1 MGFLKQDAPVVDYEE
16 WRKGTRAERIVPM
29 ARHWAEVGFGT
40 PVVLHLFYVLKI
52 LAYILVAWL
61 IVLTT
66 TGIDG
71 FTNVA
76 QWYAEPIVFEK
87 VVLYTMLFE
96 VVGLGCGFGPLN
108 NRFFPPMGSILYW
121 LRPKTIRL
129 PPWPN
134 RIPLTKGTTRTPLD
148 ALLYGAL
155 LVVLAVALF
164 TDGTG
169 PIPALNTSV
178 GVLPQ
183 WQIWTILGLLAVLG
197 LRDKVIFLAARG
209 EVYASLTVCF
219 LFAGADIIIA
229 AKLVC
234 LVIWLGA
241 ATSKL
246 NKHFPFV
253 ISTMMSN
260 NPVFRPRWIK
270 RMFFEHFPDDL
281 RPGRPSRWLA
291 HFSTAIEGLVPLVLF
306 FSHGGWPTAIAA
318 FVMVCFHFGIL
329 SSIPMGVPLEW
340 NVFMMFSVLALF
352 VGHAQVGLGDMSTPL
367 PIALF
372 VVVAGTVVMGNLF
385 PRKVSFLPGMRY
397 YAGNWDTGLWCV
409 KPSASAKIEN
419 GIVSIASMPQAQM
432 EKFYGSP
439 ETAEMYLYMGY
450 AFRSFN
456 SHGRAM
462 FALAHRAMAG
472 FNEDD
477 YVLTDGERICS
488 TAIGWNFGDG
498 HMHNEQLIEA
508 LHERCHFEPGEVRI
522 VLIDGQPIHRQ
533 RQEYRLVD
541 AATGEFERG
550 YVNVADLVTRQPW
563 DDTAPVHVTW
573 KKDSADAHDV
583 GGDPQATQ
591 PMTSRTLTSSRPCN
605 ESSRATSR
613 CLRQC
618 ASAAAPS
625 PERRICIRR
634 R

>member
-1 MGFLKQDAPVVDYEE
+1 MGFLKQDTPQINFEE
-16 WRKGTRAERIVPM
+16 WSKGTRAEKIIPM

-40 PVVLHLFYVLKI
+40 PVVLHLFYVVKIGLYI
-52 LAYILVAWL
+52 LAAWL
-61 IVLTT
+61 LALTT
-66 TGIDG
+66 KGLGGLAG

-76 QWYAEPIVFEK
+76 HWYAEPIVFEK

-121 LRPKTIRL
+121 LRPGTIRL

-134 RIPLTKGTTRTPLD
+134 RIPLTKGDERTAVD

-155 LVVLAVALF
+155 LVLLVIAIF
-164 TDGTG
+164 SDGTG
-169 PIPALNTSV
+169 PLPTLGTAV
-178 GVLPQ
+178 GVLPA
-183 WQIWTILGLLAVLG
+183 WQIWAVLGVLAVLG

-209 EVYASLTVCF
+209 EVYASFTVAF
-219 LFAGADIIIA
+219 LFAGYGVDMILG

-260 NPVFRPRWIK
+260 NPVFRPRFIK
-270 RMFFEHFPDDL
+270 RMFFEDFPDDL

-318 FVMVCFHFGIL
+318 FIMLCFHFGIL

-352 VGHAQVGLGDMSTPL
+352 VGHAAIGLGDLTTPL
-367 PIALF
+367 PILLF
-372 VVVAGTVVMGNLF
+372 AVVAGTVATGNLL

-397 YAGNWDTGLWCV
+397 YAGNWDTTLWCI
-409 KPSASAKIEN
+409 KPSADEKIAR
-419 GIVSIASMPQAQM
+419 GIVAIASMPAAQL
-432 EKFYGSP
+432 EKFYGSKEAAQIP
-439 ETAEMYLYMGY
+439 MYMGY
-450 AFRSFN
+450 AFRAFN
-456 SHGRAM
+456 THGRAL
-462 FALAHRAMAG
+462 FTLAHRAMAG
-472 FNEDD
+472 YDEDD
-477 YVLTDGERICS
+477 YVLTDGERLCS

-498 HMHNEQLIEA
+498 HFSNEQLVAA
-508 LHERCHFEPGEVRI
+508 LHKRCHFEPGEVR
-522 VLIDGQPIHRQ
+522 VVMLDAQPIHKQ
-533 RQEYRLVD
+533 TQQYRLVD

-550 YVNVADLVTRQPW
+550 YVRVADMVTRQPW
-563 DDTAPVHVTW
+563 ADDVPVRLLSVPSVGAPG
-573 KKDSADAHDV
+573 AD
-583 GGDPQATQ
+583 
-591 PMTSRTLTSSRPCN
+591 
-605 ESSRATSR
+605 
-613 CLRQC
+613 
-618 ASAAAPS
+618 
-625 PERRICIRR
+625 
-634 R
+634 

>member
-1 MGFLKQDAPVVDYEE
+1 MGFLKQDAPVVDFEE
-16 WRKGTRAERIVPM
+16 WSKGTRAEKIVPM

-40 PVVLHLFYVLKI
+40 PVVLHLFYVVKI
-52 LAYILVAWL
+52 LLYILGAWL
-61 IVLTT
+61 IALST

-76 QWYAEPIVFEK
+76 SWYNEPIVFEK

-129 PPWPN
+129 PPWPT
-134 RIPLTKGTTRTPLD
+134 RIPLTKGDTRTPFD

-155 LVVLAVALF
+155 LVLLVVALF
-164 TDGTG
+164 SNGTG
-169 PIPALNTSV
+169 PIPELGTEV
-178 GVLPQ
+178 GVLPV
-183 WQIWTILGLLAVLG
+183 WQIGAILGVLAVLG

-209 EVYASLTVCF
+209 EVYASLAVCF
-219 LFAGADIIIA
+219 LFAGPDIIIA

-234 LVIWLGA
+234 LTIWLGA

-260 NPVFRPRWIK
+260 NPVFRPKWIK
-270 RMFFEHFPDDL
+270 RKFFEHFPDDL
-281 RPGRPSRWLA
+281 RPGRASRWLA
-291 HFSTAIEGLVPLVLF
+291 HFSTAVEGLVPLVLF
-306 FSHGGWPTAIAA
+306 FSHGGWPTYIAA
-318 FVMVCFHFGIL
+318 FVMLVFHFGIL

-340 NVFMMFSVLALF
+340 NVFMMFAVLALF
-352 VGHAQVGLGDMSTPL
+352 VGHSDTGLGDLQSPW
-367 PIALF
+367 PIVLF
-372 VVVAGTVVMGNLF
+372 AVVAGTVVLGNLF

-409 KPSASAKIEN
+409 KPSASEKIEQN
-419 GIVSIASMPQAQM
+419 VVSIASMPQAQM
-432 EKFYGSP
+432 ERYYGSP
-439 ETAEMYLYMGY
+439 ETAQMYLYMGY
-450 AFRSFN
+450 AFRAFN

-462 FALAHRAMAG
+462 FTLAHRVMAG
-472 FNEDD
+472 HNEDD

-508 LHERCHFEPGEVRI
+508 LQKRCNFEPGEVLV

-550 YVNVADLVTRQPW
+550 YINVADMVTRQPW
-563 DDTAPVHVTW
+563 DDTIPVHVTW
-573 KKDSADAHDV
+573 QKNTADA
-583 GGDPQATQ
+583 P
-591 PMTSRTLTSSRPCN
+591 
-605 ESSRATSR
+605 
-613 CLRQC
+613 
-618 ASAAAPS
+618 
-625 PERRICIRR
+625 
-634 R
+634 

>member
-1 MGFLKQDAPVVDYEE
+1 MGFLKQDAPVVDFEE
-16 WRKGTRAERIVPM
+16 WSKGTRAEKIVPM

-40 PVVLHLFYVLKI
+40 PVVLHLFYVVKI
-52 LAYILVAWL
+52 LLYILGAWL
-61 IVLTT
+61 VVLTT

-71 FTNVA
+71 FTNVTS
-76 QWYAEPIVFEK
+76 WYNEPIVFEK

-121 LRPKTIRL
+121 LRPNTIRL
-129 PPWPN
+129 PPWPS
-134 RIPLTKGTTRTPLD
+134 RIPLTKGDTRTPVD
-148 ALLYGAL
+148 ALLYAAL
-155 LVVLAVALF
+155 LVLLVVALF
-164 TDGTG
+164 SDGTG
-169 PIPALNTSV
+169 PIPELGTTV
-178 GVLPQ
+178 GVLPV
-183 WQIWTILGLLAVLG
+183 WQVAAILGVLAVLG

-209 EVYASLTVCF
+209 EVYASLAACF

-270 RMFFEHFPDDL
+270 RKFFEHFPDDL
-281 RPGRPSRWLA
+281 RPGRLSRWLA

-306 FSHGGWPTAIAA
+306 FSPGGWPTYIAA
-318 FVMVCFHFGIL
+318 FVMLVFHFGIL

-352 VGHAQVGLGDMSTPL
+352 VGHTDIGLGDLQSPW
-367 PIALF
+367 PIVLF
-372 VVVAGTVVMGNLF
+372 AVVAGTVVIGNLF

-409 KPSASAKIEN
+409 KPSASAKIEQH
-419 GIVSIASMPQAQM
+419 IVSIASMPQAQM
-432 EKFYGSP
+432 ERYYGSP
-439 ETAEMYLYMGY
+439 ETAQMYLYMGY
-450 AFRSFN
+450 AFRAFN
-456 SHGRAM
+456 THGRAM
-462 FALAHRAMAG
+462 FTLAHRAMAG
-472 FNEDD
+472 HNEDD

-498 HMHNEQLIEA
+498 HMHNEQLIAA
-508 LHERCHFEPGEVRI
+508 LQKRCNFEPGEVRV

-550 YVNVADLVTRQPW
+550 YFQVADVVTRQPW
-563 DDTAPVHVTW
+563 DDTVPVNVTW
-573 KKDSADAHDV
+573 QKE
-583 GGDPQATQ
+583 T
-591 PMTSRTLTSSRPCN
+591 T
-605 ESSRATSR
+605 
-613 CLRQC
+613 
-618 ASAAAPS
+618 ASP
-625 PERRICIRR
+625 
-634 R
+634 

>member
-1 MGFLKQDAPVVDYEE
+1 VAMGFLKQDAPVVDYEE
-16 WRKGTRAERIVPM
+16 WSKGTRAEKIIPM

-40 PVVLHLFYVLKI
+40 PGVLHLFYVVKI
-52 LAYILVAWL
+52 LLYVLGGWL
-61 IVLTT
+61 IALST

-76 QWYAEPIVFEK
+76 SWYAEPIVFEK

-121 LRPKTIRL
+121 LRPNTIRL

-134 RIPLTKGTTRTPLD
+134 RVPLTRGTARTLLD
-148 ALLYGAL
+148 AALYAAL
-155 LVVLAVALF
+155 LVMLVVALF
-164 TDGTG
+164 SNGTG
-169 PIPALNTSV
+169 PIPALGTTV
-178 GVLPQ
+178 GVLPL

-209 EVYASLTVCF
+209 EVYASFTVAF
-219 LFAGADIIIA
+219 LFAGVDMIIA

-260 NPVFRPRWIK
+260 NPVFRPRFIK
-270 RMFFEHFPDDL
+270 RRFFEHFPDDL
-281 RPGRPSRWLA
+281 RPGRLSRLLA
-291 HFSTAIEGLVPLVLF
+291 HVSTAIEGLVPLVLF

-318 FVMVCFHFGIL
+318 FVMLCFHFGIL

-352 VGHAQVGLGDMSTPL
+352 VGHAGLGLGDLQSPW
-367 PIALF
+367 PIVLF
-372 VVVAGTVVMGNLF
+372 VVVAGTVVIGNLF

-397 YAGNWDTGLWCV
+397 YAGNWDTTLWCI
-409 KPSASAKIEN
+409 KPSAEQKIAEN
-419 GIVSIASMPQAQM
+419 VVSIASMPQAQM
-432 EKFYGSP
+432 ERYYGSP
-439 ETAEMYLYMGY
+439 ETAQMYLYMGY
-450 AFRSFN
+450 AFRAFN
-456 SHGRAM
+456 THGRAM
-462 FALAHRAMAG
+462 FTLAHRAMAG
-472 FNEDD
+472 QNEDD
-477 YVLTDGERICS
+477 YVLTDGERVCS

-498 HMHNEQLIEA
+498 HMHNEQLIA
-508 LHERCHFEPGEVRI
+508 AMQERCQFAPGEVRI
-522 VLIDGQPIHRQ
+522 LLLDAQPIHRQ

-550 YVNVADLVTRQPW
+550 YVKVADMVTRQPW
-563 DDTAPVHVTW
+563 DDTVPVQVTW
-573 KKDSADAHDV
+573 SV
-583 GGDPQATQ
+583 AT
-591 PMTSRTLTSSRPCN
+591 TRP
-605 ESSRATSR
+605 
-613 CLRQC
+613 
-618 ASAAAPS
+618 
-625 PERRICIRR
+625 
-634 R
+634 